1 MIVAMNQANT
11 GLLVV
16 PAGSV
21 LNLQYAGTQKL
32 KLASGAV
39 PEVLLLQTPI
49 QDSSGRTIVPKGSAV
64 LGQFQTDQTGSRF
77 VSQVL
82 SVGGRNFLLV
92 GQSAALNE
100 SRQVSTGKVLQNSG
114 IGAAAGAILGAF
126 TGGIGALVVGGA
138 AAGAATTYATSP
150 QEAVVEPGAVLP
162 VRLTQELLTSR

>member
-1 MIVAMNQANT
+1 MNQTST

-16 PAGSV
+16 PAGVV
-21 LNLQYAGTQKL
+21 LNLKYAGKEKL

-49 QDSSGRTIVPKGSAV
+49 QDASGRTIAPAGSAV

-82 SVGGRNFLLV
+82 SIGGLNFPFV
-92 GQSAALNE
+92 GQSAPLNE
-100 SRQVSTGKVLQNSG
+100 QRKVSTGQVLQNSG

-138 AAGAATTYATSP
+138 AAGAATTYAISP
-150 QEAVVEPGAVLP
+150 QEAVVEPGAVVP
-162 VRLTQELLTSR
+162 VQLTQELLTSR